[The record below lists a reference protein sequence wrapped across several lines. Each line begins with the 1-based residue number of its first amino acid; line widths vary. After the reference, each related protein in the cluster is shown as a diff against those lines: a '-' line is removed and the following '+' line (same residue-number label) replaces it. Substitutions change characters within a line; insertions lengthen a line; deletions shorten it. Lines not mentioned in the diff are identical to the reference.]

1 MKMTGRLPYCV
12 LLIGLVALSGGLAP
26 HAKAAFN
33 VVNWDGSS
41 DNAWAT
47 PANWAGDAVPGAG
60 DQANIPAVLGTDV
73 TVNYDSA
80 YYGGGGNPAYLGTL
94 NMAYTGAAADTNTLN
109 ISAPLILNPVASGE
123 NSSYNAFQQG
133 TRTVVNIDAGG
144 VLQLDG
150 VHQAPLTGKGPGLN
164 IWGTGQMI
172 LDGGDLDSEWVR
184 GILVG
189 NTALLRVNAGTL
201 TQYQS
206 TGNHRGIHVRHTSRF
221 ELHGGTVNVDRL
233 SIGIGHSPVNPT
245 DEAVGTM
252 TGGVLNAT
260 VRGTYIGGT
269 GGGVSGVSSSG
280 RFTVSGGAVTNKG
293 LWIGGG
299 LGTGDLTLSGGVWN
313 QVGAEETQIGYYDTR
328 TSPATPSGVMTLTNN
343 GAFNSRSAVNVGQNV
358 KVGATRQLGEGLLTM
373 DGGTLTITN
382 SAALNV
388 NYGTL
393 ALNAGVIT
401 ADNLDVGI
409 RTTDLGGGNVV
420 STTGRVA
427 FAGGTLNSKGSTV
440 DNGSL
445 FTVGNG
451 TDAARLNLVS
461 GNHTFA
467 EGLAISAGATLGGAG
482 LITGDVT
489 VDGAVAPGNS
499 VGTLSVE
506 GDVTWNA
513 GDAWVFELGTAGAA
527 IETPGT
533 SDLLAIL
540 EDGNFTKGTG
550 SEFTFNFATNTGAVG
565 WYKLV
570 EWEGSSNFSADDF
583 SAENLAY
590 DSEFVLEENALYMN
604 VIPEPGTLGLFG
616 LAALV
621 ALLRRG
627 RIRS

>member
-1 MKMTGRLPYCV
+1 
-12 LLIGLVALSGGLAP
+12 
-26 HAKAAFN
+26 
-33 VVNWDGSS
+33 
-41 DNAWAT
+41 
-47 PANWAGDAVPGAG
+47 
-60 DQANIPAVLGTDV
+60 
-73 TVNYDSA
+73 
-80 YYGGGGNPAYLGTL
+80 
-94 NMAYTGAAADTNTLN
+94 
-109 ISAPLILNPVASGE
+109 
-123 NSSYNAFQQG
+123 
-133 TRTVVNIDAGG
+133 VVNIDAGG

-150 VHQAPLTGKGPGLN
+150 VHQSGPVVN

-206 TGNHRGIHVRHTSRF
+206 TGNHLGIQVRHTSRF

-233 SIGIGHSPVNPT
+233 SIGHSGANAT

-260 VRGTYIGGT
+260 VYGTYIGGS
-269 GGGVSGVSSSG
+269 GGGVSGTSSSG

-293 LWIGGG
+293 LCIGGG

-313 QVGAEETQIGYYDTR
+313 QVGGQETQIGFLDTR

-358 KVGATRQLGEGLLTM
+358 KVGVTRQLGEGLLTM

-409 RTTDLGGGNVV
+409 RTTDLGGGDVV

-604 VIPEPGTLGLFG
+604 VIPEPTTALIYLLGALGLG
-616 LAALV
+616 WH
-621 ALLRRG
+621 
-627 RIRS
+627 RIRRRARTV